1 MLATLF
7 GFQGRLSRAG
17 FIEVLLS
24 VLLVDVAVVLAAKY
38 LQEYGLAGAVAPG
51 DSVAS
56 GLAVAAP
63 VVLALFTAWTVLAAT
78 AKRAHDRNRTG
89 WLVLLAIVPV
99 VGWAWLLIDLFAL
112 KGTKGRNAFG
122 RAPLGADHDASPVA
136 SHSPDEAVSAVLSAA
151 AGAAHADHGH
161 DAHAHDAHDDHGHA
175 DHGHEDHGHD
185 GHGHDAHG
193 HDDHAG
199 HAVAAAG
206 DHDDD
211 GHGDHGADH
220 HDAGHHAAAAH
231 ADDHHGHDDHDDHG
245 HDDHAHDDHGHHAPA
260 DHRHPEPAHA

>member
-185 GHGHDAHG
+185 
-193 HDDHAG
+193 DHAG

-206 DHDDD
+206 HHDDD